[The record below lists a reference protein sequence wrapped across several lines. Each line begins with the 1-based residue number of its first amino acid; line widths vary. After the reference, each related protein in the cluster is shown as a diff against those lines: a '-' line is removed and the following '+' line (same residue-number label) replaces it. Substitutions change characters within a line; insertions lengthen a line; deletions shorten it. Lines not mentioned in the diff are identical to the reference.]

1 MATTPFTFGNLS
13 TPNSIFYNDPSNR
26 GVGWQMLKDYLNTGV
41 GNPRYNSYIEGQMAD
56 EYNRYLTRNAASN
69 GAYKWTEHLQNIQG
83 QVPQGWQNLTTA
95 AKGGNLALYGAR
107 QRYLG

>member
-41 GNPRYNSYIEGQMAD
+41 GNPRYNSYLDNRMAT
-56 EYNRYLTRNAASN
+56 EYNRYLSQNAAAN
-69 GAYKWTEHLQNIQG
+69 GALKWTDYLTNNQG
-83 QVPQGWQNLTTA
+83 NVAQGWQDLPTGA
-95 AKGGNLALYGAR
+95 RGGNAGLYGAY
-107 QRYLG
+107 QRFLG